1 MTFGVFASLL
11 GGIGLFLLGM
21 WLMTEGLKLAAGGA
35 LQAVLESWTRSA
47 PRGFLAGV
55 LITALL
61 QSSSAVTVATLGF
74 VNAGLLNLAQ
84 AVWLIIGANVGT
96 TMTGWL
102 VALVGVK
109 IDVAALA
116 LPLIGLGML
125 GRLAFRRRSRLFGAG
140 QAMAGFGAFFLGVGV
155 LQAGFADLLGD
166 VGPLASG
173 DVTFVRLGIALVLG
187 MVVTVLTQ
195 SSSAAIAL
203 ALTAAATGEIPLAL
217 TAMAVIGTNIGTTST
232 AVLAALSATPAAR
245 RVATAHVIFNLTAAA
260 GALALLSPLLW
271 LSAWLTAGFNPQAE
285 TPTILAMFHT
295 LFNLLGALIMALT
308 GSRLIALL
316 QRRFVSAEESL
327 ARPRYLDPT
336 LAPVPALALR
346 GLVLEVERMRDA
358 AFAMV
363 ARRRGAKET
372 GAVDEGQLQPLG
384 REIRSF
390 IGKMS
395 AGPLPDAVADALPDV
410 IRAVQHLEE
419 IERLSLGL
427 RTPPSGVIAA
437 SASWAGLRQ
446 ALSDSLE
453 GPGEDAPEPELACTR
468 LIEEAERAY
477 QQVKT
482 DLLRATVR
490 GAVPVGELDDA
501 LDLADTYRRCAELA
515 AKTHR
520 RLGPWE
526 GHPDTA
532 HEEAQRQGAADTAV
546 DATG

>member
-1 MTFGVFASLL
+1 MTLGVFASLL
-11 GGIGLFLLGM
+11 GGVGLFLLGM

-55 LITALL
+55 VITALL

-74 VNAGLLNLAQ
+74 VNAGLLSLAQ

-125 GRLAFRRRSRLFGAG
+125 GRLAFRGRSRLFGAA

-155 LQAGFADLLGD
+155 LQGAFADLLGD
-166 VGPLASG
+166 MGHLFTG
-173 DVTFVRLGIALVLG
+173 DATFAALLIALALGVL
-187 MVVTVLTQ
+187 VTVLTQ

-203 ALTAAATGEIPLAL
+203 ALTAAASGEIPLSMA
-217 TAMAVIGTNIGTTST
+217 AMAVIGTNVGTTST
-232 AVLAALSATPAAR
+232 AILAALSATPAAR
-245 RVATAHVIFNLTAAA
+245 RVATAHVIFNVTAAT
-260 GALALLSPLLW
+260 GALLLLSPLLW
-271 LSAWLTAGFNPQAE
+271 LSTWLTSGFNPGAD
-285 TPTILAMFHT
+285 TPAILAMFHT
-295 LFNLLGALIMALT
+295 LFNLLGAVIMALMGT
-308 GSRLIALL
+308 RLITFL
-316 QRRFVSAEESL
+316 QHRFVSAEESL

-336 LAPVPALALR
+336 LAKVPDLALR
-346 GLVLEVERMRDA
+346 GLVLEAERMREA

-363 ARRRGAKET
+363 ARRREAGAAAAT
-372 GAVDEGQLQPLG
+372 DPGRLLPLG
-384 REIRSF
+384 RAIRAF
-390 IGKMS
+390 IGEMG
-395 AGPLPDAVADALPDV
+395 AGPLPDTVADALPDV

-419 IERLSLGL
+419 IERMSLRL
-427 RTPPSGVIAA
+427 HTPPADIVAL
-437 SASWAGLRQ
+437 SAGWPTLRQ
-446 ALSDSLE
+446 ALSDSLT
-453 GPGEDAPEPELACTR
+453 GPGPDVADPELAHAR
-468 LIEEAERAY
+468 LIETAEQAY

-482 DLLRATVR
+482 DLLQATAR
-490 GAVPVGELDDA
+490 GALPVGRLDDA
-501 LDLADTYRRCAELA
+501 LDLADAVRRCAEMA

-532 HEEAQRQGAADTAV
+532 HEEAQAV
-546 DATG
+546 AG

>member
-1 MTFGVFASLL
+1 
-11 GGIGLFLLGM
+11 
-21 WLMTEGLKLAAGGA
+21 
-35 LQAVLESWTRSA
+35 
-47 PRGFLAGV
+47 
-55 LITALL
+55 

-74 VNAGLLNLAQ
+74 VNAGLLSLAQ

-125 GRLAFRRRSRLFGAG
+125 GRLAFRGRSRLFGAG

-166 VGPLASG
+166 VGHLVTE
-173 DVTFVRLGIALVLG
+173 DVTFIGLGIALAVG
-187 MVVTVLTQ
+187 VVVTVLTQ

-203 ALTAAATGEIPLAL
+203 ALTAAASGEIPLVM

-232 AVLAALSATPAAR
+232 AILAALNATPAAR
-245 RVATAHVIFNLTAAA
+245 RVAMAHVTFNVTAAA
-260 GALALLSPLLW
+260 GALVLLSPLLW
-271 LSAWLTAGFNPQAE
+271 LSAWLTAGFNPQGE

-295 LFNLLGALIMALT
+295 LFNLLGALIMALM
-308 GSRLIALL
+308 GSRLIAFL

-346 GLVLEVERMRDA
+346 GLVLEVERMREA
-358 AFAMV
+358 AFAIV
-363 ARRRGAKET
+363 LRRRAAKHAGA
-372 GAVDEGQLQPLG
+372 AMDEGQLQPLG
-384 REIRSF
+384 REIRNF

-395 AGPLPDAVADALPDV
+395 ARPLPDTVADALPDV

-419 IERLSLGL
+419 IERMSLRL
-427 RTPPSGVIAA
+427 RTPPAGIVAA
-437 SASWAGLRQ
+437 SSSWERLRQ
-446 ALSDSLE
+446 ALADSLE
-453 GPGEDAPEPELACTR
+453 GPGADAADLELACTR
-468 LIEEAERAY
+468 LIETAERAY

-482 DLLRATVR
+482 DLLRATAR
-490 GAVPVGELDDA
+490 GALLVGQLDGA
-501 LDLADTYRRCAELA
+501 LDLADALRRCAELA

-532 HEEAQRQGAADTAV
+532 HEEAQRQAAAE
-546 DATG
+546 

>member
-1 MTFGVFASLL
+1 MTAGVFAALL

-74 VNAGLLNLAQ
+74 VNAGLLNLVQ

-116 LPLIGLGML
+116 LPLLGLGML
-125 GRLAFRRRSRLFGAG
+125 GRLAFRGRSRLFGAG
-140 QAMAGFGAFFLGVGV
+140 QAMAGFGAFFLGIGV
-155 LQAGFADLLGD
+155 LQGGFANLLGD
-166 VGPLASG
+166 VGHLVAS
-173 DVTFVRLGIALVLG
+173 DVTFIGLLIALAVG
-187 MVVTVLTQ
+187 VAVTVVTQ
-195 SSSAAIAL
+195 SSSAAIAI
-203 ALTAAATGEIPLAL
+203 ALTAAASGEIPLSMS
-217 TAMAVIGTNIGTTST
+217 AMAVIGTNIGTTST
-232 AVLAALSATPAAR
+232 AILAALNATPAAR
-245 RVATAHVIFNLTAAA
+245 RVAVAHVICNVAAA
-260 GALALLSPLLW
+260 AAAIALLSPLLW
-271 LSAWLTAGFNPQAE
+271 ASTWLTAGFNPQAD
-285 TPTILAMFHT
+285 TPAILAMFHT
-295 LFNLLGALIMALT
+295 LFNLLGALIMALM
-308 GSRLIALL
+308 GSRLIAFL

-346 GLVLEVERMRDA
+346 GLVLEAERMREA

-363 ARRRGAKET
+363 TQRRRAREAGA
-372 GAVDEGQLQPLG
+372 AMDEGRLQPLG
-384 REIRSF
+384 RAIRTF
-390 IGKMS
+390 IGEMS

-419 IERLSLGL
+419 LERMSLRL
-427 RTPPSGVIAA
+427 RTLPEGMDATSTHWA
-437 SASWAGLRQ
+437 SLRQ
-446 ALSDSLE
+446 ALADSLE
-453 GPGEDAPEPELACTR
+453 GPGADAEGLEAACTR
-468 LIEEAERAY
+468 LIEATESAY

-482 DLLRATVR
+482 DLLRATAR
-490 GAVPVGELDDA
+490 GGLPVGQLDGA
-501 LDLADTYRRCAELA
+501 LDLADALRRCAELA

-532 HEEAQRQGAADTAV
+532 HEEAQRRTAAE
-546 DATG
+546 

>member
-1 MTFGVFASLL
+1 MTLSVFASLL

-61 QSSSAVTVATLGF
+61 QSSSAVTVATIGF
-74 VNAGLLNLAQ
+74 VNAGLLSLAQ

-125 GRLAFRRRSRLFGAG
+125 GRLAFRGRSRLFGAA

-155 LQAGFADLLGD
+155 LQGGFADLMGD
-166 VGPLASG
+166 MGHLFTG
-173 DVTFVRLGIALVLG
+173 DATFTALLIALALGVL
-187 MVVTVLTQ
+187 VTVLTQ

-203 ALTAAATGEIPLAL
+203 ALTAAASGEIPLSMA
-217 TAMAVIGTNIGTTST
+217 AMAVIGTNIGTTST
-232 AVLAALSATPAAR
+232 AILAALSATPAAR
-245 RVATAHVIFNLTAAA
+245 RVATAHVIFNATAAT
-260 GALALLSPLLW
+260 GALLLLSPLLW
-271 LSAWLTAGFNPQAE
+271 LSTWLTAGFNPQAE
-285 TPTILAMFHT
+285 TPAILAMFHT
-295 LFNLLGALIMALT
+295 LFNLLGALIMALLGT
-308 GSRLIALL
+308 RLITFL

-336 LAPVPALALR
+336 LAKVPDLALR
-346 GLVLEVERMRDA
+346 GLVLEVERMREA

-363 ARRRGAKET
+363 VQRRTAKAA
-372 GAVDEGQLQPLG
+372 GAVDDGRLLPLG
-384 REIRSF
+384 REIRTF
-390 IGKMS
+390 IGEMS
-395 AGPLPDAVADALPDV
+395 AGPLPDSVADALPDV

-419 IERLSLGL
+419 IERMSLRL
-427 RTPPSGVIAA
+427 QTIPADIAAA
-437 SASWAGLRQ
+437 SAGWAGLRQ
-446 ALSDSLE
+446 ALTDSLK
-453 GPGEDAPEPELACTR
+453 GPGADAADLEPACTR
-468 LIEEAERAY
+468 LIETAEQAY

-482 DLLRATVR
+482 DLLQATAR
-490 GAVPVGELDDA
+490 GAL
-501 LDLADTYRRCAELA
+501 L
-515 AKTHR
+515 
-520 RLGPWE
+520 
-526 GHPDTA
+526 
-532 HEEAQRQGAADTAV
+532 
-546 DATG
+546 

>member
-1 MTFGVFASLL
+1 MTPGVFASLL

-35 LQAVLESWTRSA
+35 LRAVLESWTRSA
-47 PRGFLAGV
+47 PRGFVAGV

-140 QAMAGFGAFFLGVGV
+140 QAIAGFGAFFLGVGV
-155 LQAGFADLLGD
+155 LQAGFSDLLGD
-166 VGPLASG
+166 VGYPMTG
-173 DVTFVRLGIALVLG
+173 DLTFVSLVAALAIG
-187 MVVTVLTQ
+187 TAVTVLTQ

-203 ALTAAATGEIPLAL
+203 ALTAAATGQIPLVL
-217 TAMAVIGTNIGTTST
+217 TAMAVIGSNIGTTST

-245 RVATAHVIFNLTAAA
+245 RVATAHVIFNATAAL
-260 GALALLSPLLW
+260 GALALLSPLLG
-271 LSAWLTAGFNPQAE
+271 LSAWLTAGFNPQGE
-285 TPTILAMFHT
+285 TPAILAMFHT
-295 LFNLLGALIMALT
+295 LFNLLGAGVMALI
-308 GSRLIALL
+308 GSGLIAFL

-327 ARPRYLDPT
+327 TRPRYLDPS
-336 LAPVPALALR
+336 LAAVPSLALR
-346 GLVLEVERMRDA
+346 GLVLEVERMREA

-363 ARRRGAKET
+363 AQRRRAKQVGA
-372 GAVDEGQLQPLG
+372 AMDEGRLQPLG
-384 REIRSF
+384 LEIRTF
-390 IGKMS
+390 IGRMS
-395 AGPLPDAVADALPDV
+395 ASPLPDAVADALPDV

-419 IERLSLGL
+419 IERMSLRL
-427 RTPPSGVIAA
+427 RSLPADMEAA
-437 SASWAGLRQ
+437 SAGWADLRQ
-446 ALSDSLE
+446 ALTDSLQ
-453 GPGEDAPEPELACTR
+453 GPGADAAELEAACTR
-468 LIEEAERAY
+468 LIETAERAY

-482 DLLRATVR
+482 DLLRATAR
-490 GAVPVGELDDA
+490 GALLVGQLDDA
-501 LDLADTYRRCAELA
+501 LDLADAYRRCAELA
-515 AKTHR
+515 TKTHR

-526 GHPDTA
+526 GHPNTA
-532 HEEAQRQGAADTAV
+532 YEETRRQAAV
-546 DATG
+546 G

>member
-1 MTFGVFASLL
+1 MTPGVFASLL

-102 VALVGVK
+102 VALVGVRV
-109 IDVAALA
+109 DMAALA

-140 QAMAGFGAFFLGVGV
+140 QAMAGFGAFFLGVGI
-155 LQAGFADLLGD
+155 LQAGFSDLLGD
-166 VGPLASG
+166 VGYLMTG
-173 DVTFVRLGIALVLG
+173 DVTFVSLIAALAIGVT
-187 MVVTVLTQ
+187 VTVLTQ

-203 ALTAAATGEIPLAL
+203 ALTAAATGQIPLVL
-217 TAMAVIGTNIGTTST
+217 TAMAVVGSNIGTTST
-232 AVLAALSATPAAR
+232 ALLAALSATPAAR
-245 RVATAHVIFNLTAAA
+245 RVAMAHVIFNATAAA
-260 GALALLSPLLW
+260 GALVLLSPLLW
-271 LSAWLTAGFNPQAE
+271 LSAWLTAGINPQGE
-285 TPTILAMFHT
+285 TPAILAMFHT
-295 LFNLLGALIMALT
+295 LFNLLGAGIMALT
-308 GSRLIALL
+308 GSRLIDFL

-336 LAPVPALALR
+336 LAAVPSLALR
-346 GLVLEVERMRDA
+346 GLVLEVERMREA

-363 ARRRGAKET
+363 VHRRGAKQG
-372 GAVDEGQLQPLG
+372 GAAMDEDRLQPLG
-384 REIRSF
+384 LEIRNF
-390 IGKMS
+390 IGRMS

-419 IERLSLGL
+419 IERMSLRLKSLPAGME
-427 RTPPSGVIAA
+427 AA
-437 SASWAGLRQ
+437 STSWAGLRQ
-446 ALSDSLE
+446 ALADSLE
-453 GPGEDAPEPELACTR
+453 GPGADAAELGPACTR
-468 LIEEAERAY
+468 LIETAERAY

-482 DLLRATVR
+482 DLLQATAR
-490 GAVPVGELDDA
+490 GSLPVGQLDGA
-501 LDLADTYRRCAELA
+501 LDLADAYRRCAELA

-532 HEEAQRQGAADTAV
+532 YEETQRQGVAV
-546 DATG
+546 

>member
-1 MTFGVFASLL
+1 MTPGVFASLL

-35 LQAVLESWTRSA
+35 LRAVLESWTRSA

-125 GRLAFRRRSRLFGAG
+125 GRLAFRGRSRLFGAG

-166 VGPLASG
+166 VGHLVTE
-173 DVTFVRLGIALVLG
+173 DVTFIGLGIALAVG
-187 MVVTVLTQ
+187 VVVTVLTQ

-203 ALTAAATGEIPLAL
+203 ALTAAASGEIPLVM

-232 AVLAALSATPAAR
+232 AILAALNATPAAR
-245 RVATAHVIFNLTAAA
+245 RVAMAHVTFNVTAAA
-260 GALALLSPLLW
+260 GALVLLSPLLW
-271 LSAWLTAGFNPQAE
+271 LSAWSTAGFNPQGE

-295 LFNLLGALIMALT
+295 LFNLLGALIMALM
-308 GSRLIALL
+308 GSRLIAFL

-346 GLVLEVERMRDA
+346 GLVLEVERMREA
-358 AFAMV
+358 AFAIV
-363 ARRRGAKET
+363 LRRRAAKHAGA
-372 GAVDEGQLQPLG
+372 AMDEGQLQPLG
-384 REIRSF
+384 REIRNF

-395 AGPLPDAVADALPDV
+395 ARPLPDTVADALPDV

-419 IERLSLGL
+419 IERMSLRL
-427 RTPPSGVIAA
+427 RTPPAGIVAA
-437 SASWAGLRQ
+437 SSSWERLRQ
-446 ALSDSLE
+446 ALADSLE
-453 GPGEDAPEPELACTR
+453 GPGADAADLELACTR
-468 LIEEAERAY
+468 LIETAERAY

-482 DLLRATVR
+482 DLLRATAR
-490 GAVPVGELDDA
+490 GALLVGQLDGA
-501 LDLADTYRRCAELA
+501 LDLADALRRCAELA

-532 HEEAQRQGAADTAV
+532 HEEAQRQAAAE
-546 DATG
+546 

>member
-1 MTFGVFASLL
+1 MTLGVLASLL

-125 GRLAFRRRSRLFGAG
+125 GRLAFRGRSRWFGAA

-166 VGPLASG
+166 VGHLVTG
-173 DVTFVRLGIALVLG
+173 DLTFVSLVVALVVGIL
-187 MVVTVLTQ
+187 VTVLTQ

-203 ALTAAATGEIPLAL
+203 ALTAAATGEIPLELA
-217 TAMAVIGTNIGTTST
+217 AMAVIGTNVGTTST
-232 AVLAALSATPAAR
+232 AILAALSATPAAR
-245 RVATAHVIFNLTAAA
+245 RVATAHVIFNATAAA
-260 GALALLSPLLW
+260 GALVLLSPLLW
-271 LSAWLTAGFNPQAE
+271 LSAWLTAGFNPQGE
-285 TPTILAMFHT
+285 TPAILAMFHT
-295 LFNLLGALIMALT
+295 LFNLLGAVIMALM
-308 GSRLIALL
+308 GARWIAFL

-346 GLVLEVERMRDA
+346 GLVLEVERMREA

-363 ARRRGAKET
+363 VHRRAAKEAGVAT
-372 GAVDEGQLQPLG
+372 DASQLLPLG
-384 REIRSF
+384 REIRNF
-390 IGKMS
+390 VGRMS

-419 IERLSLGL
+419 IERMSLRL
-427 RTPPSGVIAA
+427 RTLPASMDAA
-437 SASWAGLRQ
+437 STSWARLRQ
-446 ALSDSLE
+446 ALADSLE
-453 GPGEDAPEPELACTR
+453 GPDADAAELELACSR
-468 LIEEAERAY
+468 LIEDAEQAY

-482 DLLRATVR
+482 DLLRATAR
-490 GAVPVGELDDA
+490 GVLPVGQLDGA
-501 LDLADTYRRCAELA
+501 LDLADALRRCSELA

-532 HEEAQRQGAADTAV
+532 HEEAQRQAAA
-546 DATG
+546 A

>member
-1 MTFGVFASLL
+1 MTPGVFASLL

-74 VNAGLLNLAQ
+74 VNAGLLSLGQ

-102 VALVGVK
+102 VAMVGVK

-125 GRLAFRRRSRLFGAG
+125 GRLAFRGRSRLFGAG

-155 LQAGFADLLGD
+155 LQAGFSDLLGD
-166 VGPLASG
+166 VGHLVTGDATVFGLGAALAIG
-173 DVTFVRLGIALVLG
+173 VA
-187 MVVTVLTQ
+187 VTVLTQ

-203 ALTAAATGEIPLAL
+203 ALTAAATGQVPLVL

-245 RVATAHVIFNLTAAA
+245 RVATAHVVFNATAAI

-271 LSAWLTAGFNPQAE
+271 LSAWLTAGFNPQGG
-285 TPTILAMFHT
+285 TPVILAMFHT
-295 LFNLLGALIMALT
+295 LFNLLGAGIMFLT
-308 GSRLIALL
+308 GSRLIAFL

-336 LAPVPALALR
+336 LASVPELALR
-346 GLVLEVERMRDA
+346 GLVLEVERMREA
-358 AFAMV
+358 AFAMIV
-363 ARRRGAKET
+363 RRRAARVAGTAL
-372 GAVDEGQLQPLG
+372 DESRLQPLG
-384 REIRSF
+384 REIRNF
-390 IGKMS
+390 IGSMS
-395 AGPLPDAVADALPDV
+395 AARLPDAVADALPDV

-419 IERLSLGL
+419 IERMSLRL
-427 RTPPSGVIAA
+427 RTPPAGIVAA
-437 SASWAGLRQ
+437 STSWAGLQQ
-446 ALSDSLE
+446 ALADSLE
-453 GPGEDAPEPELACTR
+453 GPGTDAADLDLACIA
-468 LIEEAERAY
+468 LIDAAEGAY

-482 DLLRATVR
+482 DLLRATAR
-490 GAVPVGELDDA
+490 GGLLVDQLDAA
-501 LDLADTYRRCAELA
+501 LDLADAFRRCAELA

-532 HEEAQRQGAADTAV
+532 HEEARRLAAA
-546 DATG
+546 G

>member
-1 MTFGVFASLL
+1 MTLGVFASLL
-11 GGIGLFLLGM
+11 GGVGLFLLGM

-55 LITALL
+55 VITALL

-74 VNAGLLNLAQ
+74 VNAGLLSLAQ

-125 GRLAFRRRSRLFGAG
+125 GRLAFRGRSRLFGAA

-155 LQAGFADLLGD
+155 LQGAFADLLGD
-166 VGPLASG
+166 MGHLFTG
-173 DVTFVRLGIALVLG
+173 DATFAALLIALALGVL
-187 MVVTVLTQ
+187 VTVLTQ

-203 ALTAAATGEIPLAL
+203 ALTAAASGEIPLSMA
-217 TAMAVIGTNIGTTST
+217 AMAVIGTNIGTTST
-232 AVLAALSATPAAR
+232 AILAALSATPAAR
-245 RVATAHVIFNLTAAA
+245 RVATAHVIFNVTAAA
-260 GALALLSPLLW
+260 GALLLLSPLLW
-271 LSAWLTAGFNPQAE
+271 LSTWLTSGFNPGAD
-285 TPTILAMFHT
+285 TPAILAMFHT
-295 LFNLLGALIMALT
+295 LFNLLGAVIMALMGT
-308 GSRLIALL
+308 RLITFL

-336 LAPVPALALR
+336 LAKVPDLALR
-346 GLVLEVERMRDA
+346 GLVLEAERMREA

-363 ARRRGAKET
+363 ARRREAGAAAAADP
-372 GAVDEGQLQPLG
+372 GRLLPLG
-384 REIRSF
+384 RAIRAF
-390 IGKMS
+390 IGEMG
-395 AGPLPDAVADALPDV
+395 AGPLPDTVADALPDV

-419 IERLSLGL
+419 IERMSLRL
-427 RTPPSGVIAA
+427 HTPPADIVAL
-437 SASWAGLRQ
+437 SAGWPTLRQ
-446 ALSDSLE
+446 ALSDSLT
-453 GPGEDAPEPELACTR
+453 GPGPDVADPELAHAR
-468 LIEEAERAY
+468 LMETAEQAY

-482 DLLRATVR
+482 DLLQATAR
-490 GAVPVGELDDA
+490 GALPVGRLDDA
-501 LDLADTYRRCAELA
+501 LDLADAVRRCAEMA

-532 HEEAQRQGAADTAV
+532 HEEARAAA
-546 DATG
+546 G

>member
-1 MTFGVFASLL
+1 MTLGVFASLL

-21 WLMTEGLKLAAGGA
+21 WLMTEGLKLTAGGA

-109 IDVAALA
+109 IDVASLA

-125 GRLAFRRRSRLFGAG
+125 ARLAFRGRSRLFGAG
-140 QAMAGFGAFFLGVGV
+140 GAMAGFGAFFLGVGV
-155 LQAGFADLLGD
+155 LQAGFSDLLGD
-166 VGPLASG
+166 VGHLVTG
-173 DVTFVRLGIALVLG
+173 DVTFFDLAAALAVG
-187 MVVTVLTQ
+187 VVVTVLTQ

-203 ALTAAATGEIPLAL
+203 ALTAAASGQIPLAL

-245 RVATAHVIFNLTAAA
+245 RVAMAHVVFNAAAAA
-260 GALALLSPLLW
+260 GALALLWPLLW
-271 LSAWLTAGFNPQAE
+271 LSAWLTAGFNPQGE
-285 TPTILAMFHT
+285 TPVILAMFHT
-295 LFNLLGALIMALT
+295 LFNLLGAAIMALT
-308 GSRLIALL
+308 GSRLIAFL

-327 ARPRYLDPT
+327 ARPRYLDPP
-336 LAPVPALALR
+336 LASVPDLALR
-346 GLVLEVERMRDA
+346 GLVLEAERMREA

-363 ARRRGAKET
+363 VQRRTAKET
-372 GAVDEGQLQPLG
+372 GATWEESRLQPLG
-384 REIRSF
+384 REIRDF
-390 IGKMS
+390 ISRMS
-395 AGPLPDAVADALPDV
+395 ATSLPDAVADALPDV

-419 IERLSLGL
+419 IERMSLRL
-427 RTPPSGVIAA
+427 RTPRPGFDAA
-437 SASWAGLRQ
+437 SMNWAGLQQ
-446 ALSDSLE
+446 ALTDSLD
-453 GPGEDAPEPELACTR
+453 GPGETVADLDLACTG
-468 LIEEAERAY
+468 LIDAAERAY

-482 DLLRATVR
+482 DLLRATAR
-490 GAVPVGELDDA
+490 GALPVGQLDEA
-501 LDLADTYRRCAELA
+501 LDLADAFRRCAELA

-520 RLGPWE
+520 RLAPWE
-526 GHPDTA
+526 GHPDMA
-532 HEEAQRQGAADTAV
+532 HEESQRHAAV
-546 DATG
+546 G

>member
-1 MTFGVFASLL
+1 MTPGVFASLL

-21 WLMTEGLKLAAGGA
+21 SLMTEGLKLAAGGA
-35 LQAVLESWTRSA
+35 LRAVLESWTRSA

-140 QAMAGFGAFFLGVGV
+140 QAVAGFGAFFLGVGV
-155 LQAGFADLLGD
+155 LQAGFSDLLGD
-166 VGPLASG
+166 VGHLMTG
-173 DVTFVRLGIALVLG
+173 EVTFVSLAAALAIGVG
-187 MVVTVLTQ
+187 VTVLTQ

-203 ALTAAATGEIPLAL
+203 ALTAAATGQIPLVL
-217 TAMAVIGTNIGTTST
+217 TAMAVVGSNIGTTST

-245 RVATAHVIFNLTAAA
+245 RVATAHVIFNATAAV
-260 GALALLSPLLW
+260 GALALLSPLLG
-271 LSAWLTAGFNPQAE
+271 LSAWLTAGFNPQGE
-285 TPTILAMFHT
+285 TPAILAMFHT
-295 LFNLLGALIMALT
+295 LFNLLGAGVMALM
-308 GSRLIALL
+308 GSGLIAFL

-327 ARPRYLDPT
+327 GRPRYLDPG
-336 LAPVPALALR
+336 LASVPSLALR
-346 GLVLEVERMRDA
+346 GLVLEVERMREA

-363 ARRRGAKET
+363 AQRRGAKQV
-372 GAVDEGQLQPLG
+372 GAAMDEGRLQPLG
-384 REIRSF
+384 REIRTF
-390 IGKMS
+390 IGTMS
-395 AGPLPDAVADALPDV
+395 ASPLPDTVAAALPEV

-419 IERLSLGL
+419 IERMCLRLRSLPAG
-427 RTPPSGVIAA
+427 TEAA
-437 SASWAGLRQ
+437 SAGWAGLRQ
-446 ALSDSLE
+446 ALTDSLE
-453 GPGEDAPEPELACTR
+453 GPGADAAELDAAWTR
-468 LIEEAERAY
+468 LIETAERAY

-482 DLLRATVR
+482 DLLQATAR
-490 GAVPVGELDDA
+490 GALPVGQLDSA
-501 LDLADTYRRCAELA
+501 LDLADAYRRCAELA

-532 HEEAQRQGAADTAV
+532 FEETQRQGATV
-546 DATG
+546 

>member
-1 MTFGVFASLL
+1 MTPGVFASLL

-55 LITALL
+55 LITAVL

-74 VNAGLLNLAQ
+74 VNAGLLSLGQ

-125 GRLAFRRRSRLFGAG
+125 GRLAFRGRSRLFGAG

-155 LQAGFADLLGD
+155 LQAGFSDLLGD
-166 VGPLASG
+166 VGHLVTG
-173 DVTFVRLGIALVLG
+173 DVTFIGLVAALAMGV
-187 MVVTVLTQ
+187 VVTVLTQ

-203 ALTAAATGEIPLAL
+203 ALTAAATGQVPLVL

-245 RVATAHVIFNLTAAA
+245 RVATAHVIFNATAAV

-271 LSAWLTAGFNPQAE
+271 LSASLTAGLNPQGE
-285 TPTILAMFHT
+285 TPAILAMFHT
-295 LFNLLGALIMALT
+295 LFNLLGAAIMFLA
-308 GSRLIALL
+308 GSRLIAFL

-336 LAPVPALALR
+336 LASVPELALR
-346 GLVLEVERMRDA
+346 GLVLEVERMREA

-363 ARRRGAKET
+363 VQRRAARVA
-372 GAVDEGQLQPLG
+372 AAALDEGRLQPLG
-384 REIRSF
+384 REIRNF
-390 IGKMS
+390 IGRMS
-395 AGPLPDAVADALPDV
+395 AASLTDAVAEALPDV

-419 IERLSLGL
+419 IERMSPRL
-427 RTPPSGVIAA
+427 RTPPPAIEAA
-437 SASWAGLRQ
+437 SWSWGELEQ
-446 ALSDSLE
+446 ALTDSLE
-453 GPGEDAPEPELACTR
+453 GPGTDAADLDPACTG
-468 LIEEAERAY
+468 LIDAAEGAY

-482 DLLRATVR
+482 DLLRATAR
-490 GAVPVGELDDA
+490 GALLVGQLDDA
-501 LDLADTYRRCAELA
+501 LDLADAFRRCAELA

-532 HEEAQRQGAADTAV
+532 HEEAQRQAV
-546 DATG
+546 IG

>member
-1 MTFGVFASLL
+1 MTPGVLASLF

-35 LQAVLESWTRSA
+35 LQAVLETWTRSA

-74 VNAGLLNLAQ
+74 VNAGLLSLGQ

-125 GRLAFRRRSRLFGAG
+125 GRLAFRGRSRLFGAA
-140 QAMAGFGAFFLGVGV
+140 QALAGFGAFFLGVGV
-155 LQAGFADLLGD
+155 LQAGFTDLLGD
-166 VGPLASG
+166 VGHLVTG
-173 DVTFVRLGIALVLG
+173 DLTFFSLVVALGVGVL
-187 MVVTVLTQ
+187 VTVLTQ

-203 ALTAAATGEIPLAL
+203 ALTAAATGEIPLTLA
-217 TAMAVIGTNIGTTST
+217 AMAVIGTNIGTTST
-232 AVLAALSATPAAR
+232 AILAALSATPAAR
-245 RVATAHVIFNLTAAA
+245 RVATAHVIFNATAAI
-260 GALALLSPLLW
+260 GALVLLTPLLW
-271 LSAWLTAGFNPQAE
+271 LSTWLTAGFNPEGGFPA
-285 TPTILAMFHT
+285 ILAMFHT
-295 LFNLLGALIMALT
+295 LFNILGAVIMALM
-308 GSRLIALL
+308 GARLIAFL

-336 LAPVPALALR
+336 LAPVPSLALR
-346 GLVLEVERMRDA
+346 GLVLEAERMRQA

-363 ARRRGAKET
+363 EHRRGAKQV
-372 GAVDEGQLQPLG
+372 GVAVDQGQLLPLG
-384 REIRSF
+384 REIRNF
-390 IGKMS
+390 IGRMS

-419 IERLSLGL
+419 IERMSVRL
-427 RTPPSGVIAA
+427 RVLPAGMDAA
-437 SASWAGLRQ
+437 STSWARLQQ
-446 ALSDSLE
+446 ALVDSLE
-453 GPGEDAPEPELACTR
+453 GPDEDGAELDLACTR
-468 LIEEAERAY
+468 LIETAERAY

-482 DLLRATVR
+482 DLLRATSR
-490 GAVPVGELDDA
+490 GVLPVGQLDSA
-501 LDLADTYRRCAELA
+501 LDLADALRRCAELA

-532 HEEAQRQGAADTAV
+532 HEEARQQAAA
-546 DATG
+546 A

>member
-1 MTFGVFASLL
+1 MTPGVFASLL

-35 LQAVLESWTRSA
+35 LRAVLESWTRSA

-84 AVWLIIGANVGT
+84 AVWLIIGTNVGT

-125 GRLAFRRRSRLFGAG
+125 GRLAFRGRSRLFGAG
-140 QAMAGFGAFFLGVGV
+140 QALAGFGAFFLGVGV

-166 VGPLASG
+166 VGHLFTG
-173 DVTFVRLGIALVLG
+173 DVTFIRLLIALAVG
-187 MVVTVLTQ
+187 VVVTVLTQ

-203 ALTAAATGEIPLAL
+203 ALTAAASGEIPL
-217 TAMAVIGTNIGTTST
+217 TMSAMAVIGTNIGTTST
-232 AVLAALSATPAAR
+232 AILAALSATPAAR
-245 RVATAHVIFNLTAAA
+245 RVATAHVMFNATAAA

-271 LSAWLTAGFNPQAE
+271 LSAWLTAGFNPDAE
-285 TPTILAMFHT
+285 TPAILAMFHT
-295 LFNLLGALIMALT
+295 LFNLLGALIMALM
-308 GSRLIALL
+308 GSRLITFL

-346 GLVLEVERMRDA
+346 GLVLEVERMREA

-363 ARRRGAKET
+363 LHRREAKAAGT
-372 GAVDEGQLQPLG
+372 ATDEGRLEPLG
-384 REIRSF
+384 RKIRNF
-390 IGKMS
+390 IGEMS
-395 AGPLPDAVADALPDV
+395 AGPLPDAVADALPDL

-419 IERLSLGL
+419 IERRSLRL
-427 RTPPSGVIAA
+427 RTPPAGIVAA
-437 SASWAGLRQ
+437 STSWASLRQ
-446 ALSDSLE
+446 ALADSLE
-453 GPGEDAPEPELACTR
+453 GPGADAELGPAYNR
-468 LIEEAERAY
+468 LIETAERAY

-482 DLLRATVR
+482 DLLQATAR
-490 GAVPVGELDDA
+490 GALLVGQLDAA
-501 LDLADTYRRCAELA
+501 LDLADAFRRCAELA

-532 HEEAQRQGAADTAV
+532 HEEAQQQAAEE
-546 DATG
+546 

>member
-1 MTFGVFASLL
+1 MTFSVLTSLL
-11 GGIGLFLLGM
+11 GGVGLFLLGM

-125 GRLAFRRRSRLFGAG
+125 GRLAFRGRSRLFGAG

-166 VGPLASG
+166 VGHLFTG
-173 DVTFVRLGIALVLG
+173 DVTFTRLLIALVVG
-187 MVVTVLTQ
+187 AVVTVLTQ

-203 ALTAAATGEIPLAL
+203 ALTAAASGEIPLEM

-232 AVLAALSATPAAR
+232 AILAALSATPAAR
-245 RVATAHVIFNLTAAA
+245 RVATAHVLFNLTAAA
-260 GALALLSPLLW
+260 GALVLLSPLLW
-271 LSAWLTAGFNPQAE
+271 VSAWLTAGINPQGE
-285 TPTILAMFHT
+285 TPAILAMFHT
-295 LFNLLGALIMALT
+295 LFNLFGALIMALM
-308 GSRLIALL
+308 GSRLIAFL

-346 GLVLEVERMRDA
+346 GLVLEVERMREA

-363 ARRRGAKET
+363 GHRRAAKAVGAAT
-372 GAVDEGQLQPLG
+372 GEGRLLPLG
-384 REIRSF
+384 REIRAF

-395 AGPLPDAVADALPDV
+395 AGPLPDSVADALPDV
-410 IRAVQHLEE
+410 IRAVQHLED
-419 IERLSLGL
+419 IERMSLRL
-427 RTPPSGVIAA
+427 RTPPAGIVTA
-437 SASWAGLRQ
+437 SANWSSLRQ
-446 ALSDSLE
+446 ALTASLE
-453 GPGEDAPEPELACTR
+453 GPGPGAADLEVASAQ
-468 LIEEAERAY
+468 LIETAERAY

-482 DLLRATVR
+482 DLLQATAR
-490 GAVPVGELDDA
+490 GGLPVGQLDDA
-501 LDLADTYRRCAELA
+501 LDLADAFRRCAELA

-526 GHPDTA
+526 GHPDA
-532 HEEAQRQGAADTAV
+532 SHEEALRHAPAP
-546 DATG
+546 

>member
-1 MTFGVFASLL
+1 MTPGVFASLL

-55 LITALL
+55 LITAVL

-74 VNAGLLNLAQ
+74 VNAGLLSLGQ

-116 LPLIGLGML
+116 LPLIGFGML
-125 GRLAFRRRSRLFGAG
+125 GRLAFRGRSRLFGAG
-140 QAMAGFGAFFLGVGV
+140 QAVAGFGAFFLGVGV
-155 LQAGFADLLGD
+155 LQAGFSDLLGD
-166 VGPLASG
+166 IGPLVTE
-173 DVTFVRLGIALVLG
+173 DVTFVGLVAALAVG
-187 MVVTVLTQ
+187 VVVTVLTQ

-203 ALTAAATGEIPLAL
+203 ALTAAATGEIPLVL

-232 AVLAALSATPAAR
+232 AALAALSATPAAR
-245 RVATAHVIFNLTAAA
+245 RVATAHVIFNATAAV

-271 LSAWLTAGFNPQAE
+271 LSAWLTAGLNPQGE
-285 TPTILAMFHT
+285 TPAILAMFHT
-295 LFNLLGALIMALT
+295 LFNLLGAGIMVLT
-308 GSRLIALL
+308 RSRLIAFL

-336 LAPVPALALR
+336 LASVPELALR
-346 GLVLEVERMRDA
+346 GLVLEVERLREA

-363 ARRRGAKET
+363 VQRRAAKAAGA
-372 GAVDEGQLQPLG
+372 ALDESRLQPLG
-384 REIRSF
+384 REIRDF
-390 IGKMS
+390 IGRMS
-395 AGPLPDAVADALPDV
+395 AARLTDAVADALPDV

-419 IERLSLGL
+419 IERMSLRL
-427 RTPPSGVIAA
+427 RTPPPAIEAA
-437 SASWAGLRQ
+437 SSRWAELQQ
-446 ALSDSLE
+446 ALTDSLA
-453 GPGEDAPEPELACTR
+453 GPGADAAALDLACTR
-468 LIEEAERAY
+468 LIDAAEGAY

-482 DLLRATVR
+482 DLLRATAH
-490 GAVPVGELDDA
+490 GSLLVGQLDSA
-501 LDLADTYRRCAELA
+501 LDLADAIRRCAELA

-532 HEEAQRQGAADTAV
+532 YEEAQRQAAV
-546 DATG
+546 G

>member
-1 MTFGVFASLL
+1 MTLGVFASLL
-11 GGIGLFLLGM
+11 GGVGLFLLGM

-74 VNAGLLNLAQ
+74 VNAGLLSLAQ

-125 GRLAFRRRSRLFGAG
+125 GRLAFRGRSRLFGAA

-155 LQAGFADLLGD
+155 LQGAFADLMGD
-166 VGPLASG
+166 MGHLFTG
-173 DVTFVRLGIALVLG
+173 DATFAALLIALALGVL
-187 MVVTVLTQ
+187 VTVLTQ

-203 ALTAAATGEIPLAL
+203 ALTAAASGEIPLSMA
-217 TAMAVIGTNIGTTST
+217 AMAVIGTNIGTTST
-232 AVLAALSATPAAR
+232 AILAALSATPAAR
-245 RVATAHVIFNLTAAA
+245 RVATAHVIFNVTAAT
-260 GALALLSPLLW
+260 GALLLLSPLLW
-271 LSAWLTAGFNPQAE
+271 LSTWLTSGFNPQAD
-285 TPTILAMFHT
+285 TPAILAMFHT
-295 LFNLLGALIMALT
+295 LFNLLGAVIMALM
-308 GSRLIALL
+308 GARLITFL

-336 LAPVPALALR
+336 LAKVPDLALR
-346 GLVLEVERMRDA
+346 GLVLEAERMREA

-363 ARRRGAKET
+363 ARRREAGA
-372 GAVDEGQLQPLG
+372 GAGATDPGQLLPLG
-384 REIRSF
+384 RAIRTF
-390 IGKMS
+390 IGEMS
-395 AGPLPDAVADALPDV
+395 AGPLPDTVADALPDV

-419 IERLSLGL
+419 IERMSLRL
-427 RTPPSGVIAA
+427 RTPPADIAAA
-437 SASWAGLRQ
+437 SAGWPTLRQ
-446 ALSDSLE
+446 ALSDSLT
-453 GPGEDAPEPELACTR
+453 GPGPHAADPELAYAR
-468 LIEEAERAY
+468 LIETAEQAY

-482 DLLRATVR
+482 DLLQATAR
-490 GAVPVGELDDA
+490 GALPVGRLDDA
-501 LDLADTYRRCAELA
+501 LDLADAVRRCAEMA

-532 HEEAQRQGAADTAV
+532 HEEAQAAA
-546 DATG
+546 G

>member
-1 MTFGVFASLL
+1 MTAGVIASLL

-109 IDVAALA
+109 IDVTALA

-125 GRLAFRRRSRLFGAG
+125 GRLAFRGRSRLFGAG

-155 LQAGFADLLGD
+155 LQAGFSDLLGD
-166 VGPLASG
+166 VGPLVTG
-173 DVTFVRLGIALVLG
+173 DVTFVSLLAALAVG
-187 MVVTVLTQ
+187 VVVTVLTQ

-203 ALTAAATGEIPLAL
+203 ALTAAATGQIPLAM

-232 AVLAALSATPAAR
+232 AILAAMSATPAAR

-271 LSAWLTAGFNPQAE
+271 LSAWLTSGINPQGE
-285 TPTILAMFHT
+285 TPAILAMFHT

-308 GSRLIALL
+308 GSRLIAFL
-316 QRRFVSAEESL
+316 QRRFISADESL

-336 LAPVPALALR
+336 LAPVPELALR
-346 GLVLEVERMRDA
+346 GLILEVERMREA

-363 ARRRGAKET
+363 ARRRAAKAAGAAT
-372 GAVDEGQLQPLG
+372 DQGQLLPLG
-384 REIRSF
+384 REIRTF

-395 AGPLPDAVADALPDV
+395 AGPLPDSVADALPDV

-419 IERLSLGL
+419 IERISLRL
-427 RTPPSGVIAA
+427 RTPPAGVVAA
-437 SASWAGLRQ
+437 STSWADLRQ
-446 ALSDSLE
+446 ALTDSLE
-453 GPGEDAPEPELACTR
+453 GPGADAADLETACTER
-468 LIEEAERAY
+468 IDAAEQAY

-482 DLLRATVR
+482 DLLRATAR
-490 GAVPVGELDDA
+490 GALPVGQLDDA
-501 LDLADTYRRCAELA
+501 LDLADAIRRCAELA

-532 HEEAQRQGAADTAV
+532 HEEAQRHAAAD
-546 DATG
+546 

>member
-1 MTFGVFASLL
+1 MTLGVFASLL
-11 GGIGLFLLGM
+11 GGVGLFLLGM

-74 VNAGLLNLAQ
+74 VNAGLLSLAQ

-125 GRLAFRRRSRLFGAG
+125 GRLAFRGRSRLFGAA

-155 LQAGFADLLGD
+155 LQGAFADLMGD
-166 VGPLASG
+166 MGHLFTG
-173 DVTFVRLGIALVLG
+173 DATFAALLIALALGVL
-187 MVVTVLTQ
+187 VTVLTQ

-203 ALTAAATGEIPLAL
+203 ALTAAASGEIPLSMA
-217 TAMAVIGTNIGTTST
+217 AMAVIGTNIGTTST
-232 AVLAALSATPAAR
+232 AILAALSATPAAR

-260 GALALLSPLLW
+260 GALLLLSPLLW
-271 LSAWLTAGFNPQAE
+271 LSTWLTSGFNPGAD
-285 TPTILAMFHT
+285 TPAILAMFHT
-295 LFNLLGALIMALT
+295 LFNLLGAVIMALT
-308 GSRLIALL
+308 GSRLITFL

-336 LAPVPALALR
+336 LAKVPELALR
-346 GLVLEVERMRDA
+346 GLVLEVERMREA

-363 ARRRGAKET
+363 VQRREAKAAGAAME
-372 GAVDEGQLQPLG
+372 EGRLLPLG
-384 REIRSF
+384 RQIRDF
-390 IGKMS
+390 IGEMS
-395 AGPLPDAVADALPDV
+395 AGPLPDPVADALPDV

-419 IERLSLGL
+419 IERMSLRL
-427 RTPPSGVIAA
+427 QTPPADIAA
-437 SASWAGLRQ
+437 ASPGWTKLRQ
-446 ALSDSLE
+446 ALTDSLN
-453 GPGEDAPEPELACTR
+453 GPGAEAADLELEYAR
-468 LIEEAERAY
+468 LIGAAEQAY

-482 DLLRATVR
+482 DLLQATAR
-490 GAVPVGELDDA
+490 GALLVSQLDRA
-501 LDLADTYRRCAELA
+501 LDLADAFRRCAEAA

-532 HEEAQRQGAADTAV
+532 HEEAQAAAC
-546 DATG
+546 

>member
-1 MTFGVFASLL
+1 MTPGVFAALL

-96 TMTGWL
+96 TMTGWM

-125 GRLAFRRRSRLFGAG
+125 GRLAFRGRSRLFGAG
-140 QAMAGFGAFFLGVGV
+140 QAMAGFGAFFLGIGV
-155 LQAGFADLLGD
+155 LQAGFATLLGD
-166 VGPLASG
+166 VGHLVAS
-173 DVTFVRLGIALVLG
+173 DVTFVGLVIALAVG
-187 MVVTVLTQ
+187 VAVTVVTQ
-195 SSSAAIAL
+195 SSSAAIAI
-203 ALTAAATGEIPLAL
+203 ALTAAASGDIPLSMS
-217 TAMAVIGTNIGTTST
+217 AMAVIGTNIGTTST
-232 AVLAALSATPAAR
+232 AILAALNATPAAR
-245 RVATAHVIFNLTAAA
+245 RVAVAHVIFNAAA
-260 GALALLSPLLW
+260 AVAAIVLLAPLLW
-271 LSAWLTAGFNPQAE
+271 ASTWLTAGFNPGAE
-285 TPTILAMFHT
+285 TPAILAMFHT
-295 LFNLLGALIMALT
+295 LFNLLGAVIMALM
-308 GSRLIALL
+308 GSRLIAFL

-346 GLVLEVERMRDA
+346 GLVLEAERMREA

-363 ARRRGAKET
+363 AQRRRAREAGVAM
-372 GAVDEGQLQPLG
+372 DEGRLH
-384 REIRSF
+384 
-390 IGKMS
+390 
-395 AGPLPDAVADALPDV
+395 AVADALPDV

-419 IERLSLGL
+419 LERMSLRL
-427 RTPPSGVIAA
+427 RLLPAGMETA
-437 SASWAGLRQ
+437 STSWASLRQ
-446 ALSDSLE
+446 ALADSLE
-453 GPGEDAPEPELACTR
+453 GPGADAEGLEPACTR
-468 LIEEAERAY
+468 LIEATERAY

-482 DLLRATVR
+482 DLLRATAR
-490 GAVPVGELDDA
+490 GALPVGQLDGA
-501 LDLADTYRRCAELA
+501 LDLADAFRRCAELA

-532 HEEAQRQGAADTAV
+532 HEEAQGQAATE
-546 DATG
+546 

>member
-1 MTFGVFASLL
+1 MTAGVFASLL

-35 LQAVLESWTRSA
+35 LRAVLESWTRSA

-125 GRLAFRRRSRLFGAG
+125 GRLAFRGGSRLFGAG

-155 LQAGFADLLGD
+155 LQTGFADLLGD
-166 VGPLASG
+166 IGHLVTG
-173 DVTFVRLGIALVLG
+173 DVTLVSLVAALAAGV
-187 MVVTVLTQ
+187 VVTILTQ

-203 ALTAAATGEIPLAL
+203 ALTAAATGEIPLAM

-232 AVLAALSATPAAR
+232 AVLAALGATPAAR
-245 RVATAHVIFNLTAAA
+245 RVATAHVIFNASAAA
-260 GALALLSPLLW
+260 AALALLSPLLW
-271 LSAWLTAGFNPQAE
+271 VSAWLTAGFNPQGE
-285 TPTILAMFHT
+285 TPAILAMFHT
-295 LFNLLGALIMALT
+295 LFNLLGTLIMALM
-308 GSRLIALL
+308 GSRLIAFL

-336 LAPVPALALR
+336 LASVPALALR
-346 GLVLEVERMRDA
+346 GLVLEVERMRKA
-358 AFAMV
+358 AFALV
-363 ARRRGAKET
+363 LHRREAKAA
-372 GAVDEGQLQPLG
+372 GVVGGEGQLEPLG
-384 REIRSF
+384 REIRKF
-390 IGKMS
+390 IGEMS
-395 AGPLPDAVADALPDV
+395 AGRLPDVVAVALPDL

-419 IERLSLGL
+419 IERRSLYL
-427 RTPPSGVIAA
+427 RTPPAGIVAA
-437 SASWAGLRQ
+437 STSWARLRQ
-446 ALSDSLE
+446 VLADSLE
-453 GPGEDAPEPELACTR
+453 GPGADVELEPACNR
-468 LIEEAERAY
+468 LIETAERAY

-482 DLLRATVR
+482 DLLQSTAR
-490 GAVPVGELDDA
+490 GALIVDQLDDA
-501 LDLADTYRRCAELA
+501 LDLADAFRRCAELA

-520 RLGPWE
+520 RLGPWA

-532 HEEAQRQGAADTAV
+532 YEEAQRQAAAQ
-546 DATG
+546 

>member
-1 MTFGVFASLL
+1 MTPVVIASLL

-74 VNAGLLNLAQ
+74 VNAGLLSLAQ

-109 IDVAALA
+109 IDVTALA

-125 GRLAFRRRSRLFGAG
+125 GRLAFRGRSRLFGAG

-155 LQAGFADLLGD
+155 LQGGFADLLRD
-166 VGPLASG
+166 VGPLVTG
-173 DVTFVRLGIALVLG
+173 DVTFVSLLAALALGV
-187 MVVTVLTQ
+187 VVTVITQ
-195 SSSAAIAL
+195 SSSAAIAI
-203 ALTAAATGEIPLAL
+203 ALTAAATGQIPLAM
-217 TAMAVIGTNIGTTST
+217 TAMAVIGTNIGSTST
-232 AVLAALSATPAAR
+232 AILAALSATPAAR
-245 RVATAHVIFNLTAAA
+245 RVAMAHVIFNVTAAV

-271 LSAWLTAGFNPQAE
+271 LSGWLTAGFNPQGE
-285 TPTILAMFHT
+285 TPAILAMFHT
-295 LFNLLGALIMALT
+295 LFNLLGALIMALM
-308 GSRLIALL
+308 GSRLIAFL

-327 ARPRYLDPT
+327 AKPRYLDST

-346 GLVLEVERMRDA
+346 GLVLEVDRMREA

-363 ARRRGAKET
+363 VHRRGAKEA
-372 GAVDEGQLQPLG
+372 GAAMAEGRLQPLG
-384 REIRSF
+384 REIRNF
-390 IGKMS
+390 IGTMS
-395 AGPLPDAVADALPDV
+395 AGPLPDAVANALPDV

-419 IERLSLGL
+419 IERMSLRL
-427 RTPPSGVIAA
+427 RTPPPGITAA
-437 SASWAGLRQ
+437 STSWARLRQ
-446 ALSDSLE
+446 ALADSLN
-453 GPGEDAPEPELACTR
+453 GPGANAAELELACTR
-468 LIEEAERAY
+468 LIEVAEQAY
-477 QQVKT
+477 QKVKT
-482 DLLRATVR
+482 DLLQATAR
-490 GAVPVGELDDA
+490 GVLPIDQLDGA
-501 LDLADTYRRCAELA
+501 LDLADALRRCAELA

-532 HEEAQRQGAADTAV
+532 HEKAQRHAAAE
-546 DATG
+546 

>member
-1 MTFGVFASLL
+1 MAPGVFAALL

-125 GRLAFRRRSRLFGAG
+125 GRLAFRGRSRLFGAG
-140 QAMAGFGAFFLGVGV
+140 QAMAGFGAFFLGIGV
-155 LQAGFADLLGD
+155 LQAGFATLLGD
-166 VGPLASG
+166 VGHLVAS
-173 DVTFVRLGIALVLG
+173 DVTFVGLVIALAVG
-187 MVVTVLTQ
+187 VAVTVVTQ
-195 SSSAAIAL
+195 SSSAAIAI
-203 ALTAAATGEIPLAL
+203 ALTAAASGEIPLSMS
-217 TAMAVIGTNIGTTST
+217 AMAVIGTNIGTTST
-232 AVLAALSATPAAR
+232 AILAALNATPAAR
-245 RVATAHVIFNLTAAA
+245 RVAVAHVIFNAAA
-260 GALALLSPLLW
+260 AAAAIVLLAPLLW
-271 LSAWLTAGFNPQAE
+271 ASTWLTAGFNPRAE
-285 TPTILAMFHT
+285 TPAILAMFHT
-295 LFNLLGALIMALT
+295 LFNLLGALIMALM
-308 GSRLIALL
+308 GSRLIAFL

-346 GLVLEVERMRDA
+346 GLVLEAERMREA

-363 ARRRGAKET
+363 AQRRRAREAGVAM
-372 GAVDEGQLQPLG
+372 DEGRLQPLG
-384 REIRSF
+384 RAIRTF
-390 IGKMS
+390 IGEMS

-419 IERLSLGL
+419 LERMSLRL
-427 RTPPSGVIAA
+427 RLLPAGMETA
-437 SASWAGLRQ
+437 STSWASLRQ
-446 ALSDSLE
+446 ALADSLE
-453 GPGEDAPEPELACTR
+453 GPGADAEGLEPACTR
-468 LIEEAERAY
+468 LIEATERAY

-482 DLLRATVR
+482 DLLRATAR
-490 GAVPVGELDDA
+490 GALPVGQLDGA
-501 LDLADTYRRCAELA
+501 LDLADAFRRCAELA
-515 AKTHR
+515 AKAHR

-532 HEEAQRQGAADTAV
+532 YEEAQGQAATE
-546 DATG
+546 

>member
-1 MTFGVFASLL
+1 MTPGVLASLL

-35 LQAVLESWTRSA
+35 LRAVLESWTRSA

-74 VNAGLLNLAQ
+74 VNAGLLSLAQ

-125 GRLAFRRRSRLFGAG
+125 GRLAFRGRSRLFGAG

-155 LQAGFADLLGD
+155 LQTGFADLLGD
-166 VGPLASG
+166 VGHLFTG
-173 DVTFVRLGIALVLG
+173 DVTFTRLVIALAVG
-187 MVVTVLTQ
+187 AVVTVLTQ

-203 ALTAAATGEIPLAL
+203 ALTAAASGEIPLEM

-232 AVLAALSATPAAR
+232 AILAALSATPAAR
-245 RVATAHVIFNLTAAA
+245 RVATAHVMFNATAAA
-260 GALALLSPLLW
+260 GALALLAPLLW
-271 LSAWLTAGFNPQAE
+271 VSAWLTSGFNPQGE
-285 TPTILAMFHT
+285 TPAILAMFHT

-308 GSRLIALL
+308 GARLIAFL

-336 LAPVPALALR
+336 LASVPALALR
-346 GLVLEVERMRDA
+346 GLVLEVKRMREA

-363 ARRRGAKET
+363 VRRRGAIAAEPAT
-372 GAVDEGQLQPLG
+372 DEGQLLPLG
-384 REIRSF
+384 REIRNF

-395 AGPLPDAVADALPDV
+395 AGPLPDDVADALPDV

-419 IERLSLGL
+419 IERMSLRL
-427 RTPPSGVIAA
+427 RTPPAGIVAA

-446 ALSDSLE
+446 ALADSLE
-453 GPGEDAPEPELACTR
+453 GPGADAVEQELASTA
-468 LIEEAERAY
+468 LIESAERAY

-482 DLLRATVR
+482 DLLRGTAR
-490 GAVPVGELDDA
+490 GALRVDQLDDA
-501 LDLADTYRRCAELA
+501 LDLADAFRRCAEMA

-526 GHPDTA
+526 RHPDTA
-532 HEEAQRQGAADTAV
+532 QEETRLQPAAE
-546 DATG
+546 

>member
-1 MTFGVFASLL
+1 MWWEAMTFSILASLL

-35 LQAVLESWTRSA
+35 LRAVLESWTRSA

-125 GRLAFRRRSRLFGAG
+125 GRLSFRGRSRLFGAC

-155 LQAGFADLLGD
+155 LQMGFSDLLGD
-166 VGPLASG
+166 AGDLVTG
-173 DVTFVRLGIALVLG
+173 DVTLVSLGLALAVG
-187 MVVTVLTQ
+187 VGVTVLTQ

-203 ALTAAATGEIPLAL
+203 ALTAAATGQIPLAM

-245 RVATAHVIFNLTAAA
+245 RVAAAHVIFNLSAAA
-260 GALALLSPLLW
+260 AALVLLSPLLW
-271 LSAWLTAGFNPQAE
+271 LSAWLTAGFNPQGE

-295 LFNLLGALIMALT
+295 LFNLLGALMMALM
-308 GSRLIALL
+308 GSRLIAFL

-327 ARPRYLDPT
+327 ATPRYLDPT

-346 GLVLEVERMRDA
+346 GLVLEVERMREA

-363 ARRRGAKET
+363 VQRRAAKHAGAAT
-372 GAVDEGQLQPLG
+372 DEGQLQPLG
-384 REIRSF
+384 QEIRGF

-395 AGPLPDAVADALPDV
+395 ARPLPDAVADALPDV

-419 IERLSLGL
+419 IERMSLRL
-427 RTPPSGVIAA
+427 RTPSASIVAA
-437 SASWAGLRQ
+437 SSSWDRLRR
-446 ALSDSLE
+446 ALADSLE
-453 GPGEDAPEPELACTR
+453 GPHPADADLEQACTG
-468 LIEEAERAY
+468 LIEATDRAY
-477 QQVKT
+477 QKVKT
-482 DLLRATVR
+482 ELLHATAR
-490 GAVPVGELDDA
+490 GALPVGQLDGA
-501 LDLADTYRRCAELA
+501 LDLADAFRRCAELA

-526 GHPDTA
+526 GHPDAAHVEAHSQTTA
-532 HEEAQRQGAADTAV
+532 H
-546 DATG
+546 